1 MTNKQARL
9 MLKMDLNKP
18 FTKEELTSKYRKLI
32 KECHPDMHSS
42 EDEKSIEFYNKKA
55 TLLNEAFAVLK
66 SSLNN
71 TDFINRK
78 STVLS
83 MMKSRFENCKDST
96 LKRQIVDIFSTV
108 VFIDRCND
116 DSELDKMVKAFNTSV
131 YACYQKYETDF
142 KIRNR
147 IPSNY
152 SNNLNYDCSCD
163 EFITSL
169 NELQFSYDRL
179 VQNKIN
185 GSIYTY
191 FSPFDSVL
199 SSPYLDNVIDDVK
212 YKLHNY
218 NLSVALEENTFDGF
232 TSYLRSVKKY
242 FESVNLEYFKIKKL
256 ISKLP
261 GSYTD
266 SGTLKCRLLS
276 KLNDSIFIG
285 NFDTVKDEIVNS
297 VYSKQDEIVAI
308 KKIQNYLKLKSSIA
322 SIRCKTNLKSA
333 DLNYVRKMTDKCDNL
348 IKMALDGKYCLEDIS
363 ILENITFSD
372 PVKDKMILSLLDN
385 QSFSVYIK
393 ANDRLENDPFVLKS
407 SNDEFLS
414 VDEDSN
420 VVMSS
425 SEEISKDNDMLSL
438 NEFVSYGKPVFRYIS
453 DGENV
458 DGILYEYQG
467 YELVYSYNERTGII
481 ESVYVRPVT
490 NHFGYNYGEKFDITS
505 IINYHVK
512 KMFKPYVRKIQKKSN
527 NYKTLKIQ
535 KVGK

>member
-18 FTKEELTSKYRKLI
+18 FTIEELTSKYRKLI
-32 KECHPDMHSS
+32 KECHPDMHIS
-42 EDEKSIEFYNKKA
+42 EDEKRIEFYNKKA
-55 TLLNEAFAVLK
+55 ALLNEAYSVLK

-78 STVLS
+78 SSVLS
-83 MMKSRFENCKDST
+83 EMKSRFENCKDST

-131 YACYQKYETDF
+131 YNCYQKYETDF
-142 KIRNR
+142 RVRNR

-152 SNNLNYDCSCD
+152 FNKLNYDCSCD
-163 EFITSL
+163 EFIASL
-169 NELQFSYDRL
+169 SGLQLSYDHA
-179 VQNKIN
+179 VENKIN
-185 GSIYTY
+185 GILFTY

-212 YKLHNY
+212 DRLHNY
-218 NLSVALEENTFDGF
+218 KLSAVLEEDTVDCFV
-232 TSYLRSVKKY
+232 SYLKSVQKY
-242 FESVNLEYFKIKKL
+242 SESVNLEYFKIKKL

-261 GSYTD
+261 GSYAD
-266 SGTLKCRLLS
+266 NGTLKCKLLS

-285 NFDTVKDEIVNS
+285 NFDTVKDEIINT
-297 VYSKQDEIVAI
+297 VYDKQDEIVAI
-308 KKIQNYLKLKSSIA
+308 KKLQSYLKLKSSKA
-322 SIRCKTNLKSA
+322 SIGCKLSSKSV
-333 DLNYVRKMTDKCDNL
+333 DLNYVRKMTDKCENL
-348 IKMALDGKYCLEDIS
+348 IKMALDGKYSLEDIS

-385 QSFSVYIK
+385 QSFSIYIK
-393 ANDRLENDPFVLKS
+393 ANDRLESDPFVLKS

-425 SEEISKDNDMLSL
+425 SEEMSKDNDMLSL
-438 NEFVSYGKPVFRYIS
+438 NEFVSCGKPVFRYIS

-481 ESVYVRPVT
+481 ESVYVRPIT

-527 NYKTLKIQ
+527 NYKALRIQ
-535 KVGK
+535 RVGK